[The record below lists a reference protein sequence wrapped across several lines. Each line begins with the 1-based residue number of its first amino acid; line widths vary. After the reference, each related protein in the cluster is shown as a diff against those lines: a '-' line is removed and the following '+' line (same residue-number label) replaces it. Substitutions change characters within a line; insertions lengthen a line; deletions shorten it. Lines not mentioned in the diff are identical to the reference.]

1 MDKLKQALK
10 KLKIQASAAAIA
22 LIIIG
27 LMFIIFRDTSLN
39 VICYVAG
46 ALIMVWGVLCLF
58 AFFVTGI
65 TKGNASD
72 LALGL
77 TLVLVAL
84 ILLIKPWVITGI
96 LTVLFGIA
104 LIVDGAV
111 KLQQFVSMNKAKI
124 KSRWAVLAFAV
135 ISLVLG
141 ILIVFDPFGSTIMI
155 FAGIALIVAG
165 VMDLCAIGLIKNYN
179 GMAEKNI
186 IDLDDDDIQMEGE
199 GGKDANDIKDGE

>member
-1 MDKLKQALK
+1 MDKLRQMLK
-10 KLKIQASAAAIA
+10 KLKIQASAAAVA

-46 ALIMVWGVLCLF
+46 ALIMVWGILCLF
-58 AFFVTGI
+58 AFFITGLARG
-65 TKGNASD
+65 KAGD

-96 LTVLFGIA
+96 LTVIFGIA

-111 KLQQFVSMNKAKI
+111 KLQQFVAMNKAKI

-135 ISLVLG
+135 VSLVLG

-165 VMDLCAIGLIKNYN
+165 VMDLCAIGLMKNFN
-179 GMAEKNI
+179 DMAEKNV
-186 IDLDDDDIQMEGE
+186 IDLGDDDIQMEE
-199 GGKDANDIKDGE
+199 DVKKDGE

>member
-1 MDKLKQALK
+1 MDKLKQMLK
-10 KLKIQASAAAIA
+10 KLKIQASAAAVA

-46 ALIMVWGVLCLF
+46 ALIMLWGVLCLF
-58 AFFVTGI
+58 AFFVTGLAYG
-65 TKGNASD
+65 KAGD

-141 ILIVFDPFGSTIMI
+141 ILIVFDPFGSSIMI

-165 VMDLCAIGLIKNYN
+165 VMDLCAIGLIKRFNERA
-179 GMAEKNI
+179 GKTV
-186 IDLDDDDIQMEGE
+186 IDLDDDDIQIEEEDKGE
-199 GGKDANDIKDGE
+199 

>member
-27 LMFIIFRDTSLN
+27 LTFIIFRDTSLN

-84 ILLIKPWVITGI
+84 ILLIKPWVITSI

-135 ISLVLG
+135 VSLVLG

-165 VMDLCAIGLIKNYN
+165 VMDLCAIGLMKNYN

-186 IDLDDDDIQMEGE
+186 IDLDDDDIHMEGE
-199 GGKDANDIKDGE
+199 DGKDANDVKDGE

>member
-1 MDKLKQALK
+1 MDKLKRMLK

-58 AFFVTGI
+58 TFFVTGLSRG
-65 TKGNASD
+65 KAGD

-96 LTVLFGIA
+96 LTVIFGIA

-111 KLQQFVSMNKAKI
+111 KLQQFVAMNKAKI
-124 KSRWAVLAFAV
+124 KTRWAVLALAV
-135 ISLVLG
+135 VSLVLG
-141 ILIVFDPFGSTIMI
+141 ILIVFDPFGGTIMI
-155 FAGIALIVAG
+155 FAGISLIVAG
-165 VMDLCAIGLIKNYN
+165 VMDLCAIGLMKNFN
-179 GMAEKNI
+179 DAADKNV
-186 IDLDDDDIQMEGE
+186 IDLDDDDIQMEEDG
-199 GGKDANDIKDGE
+199 NKDGE

>member
-1 MDKLKQALK
+1 MDKLKNALK
-10 KLKIQASAAAIA
+10 KLKIQASVAAVA

-46 ALIMVWGVLCLF
+46 ALIMVWGVLCLLT
-58 AFFVTGI
+58 FFITGFVR
-65 TKGNASD
+65 GNAGD

-84 ILLIKPWVITGI
+84 ILFIKPWVITGI
-96 LTVLFGIA
+96 ITVLFGIA

-111 KLQQFVSMNKAKI
+111 KLQQFVAMNRAKI

-135 ISLVLG
+135 ILLVLG
-141 ILIVFDPFGSTIMI
+141 ILIVFDPFGSSIMI
-155 FAGIALIVAG
+155 FAGIALIFAG
-165 VMDLCAIGLIKNYN
+165 VLDLCALGLVKNLKDN
-179 GMAEKNI
+179 AERNV
-186 IDLDDDDIQMEGE
+186 IDLDDDDIKPEGTDEGE
-199 GGKDANDIKDGE
+199 

>member
-1 MDKLKQALK
+1 MDKLKNALK
-10 KLKIQASAAAIA
+10 KLKIQASVAAVA

-58 AFFVTGI
+58 TFFITGFVR
-65 TKGNASD
+65 GNAGD

-84 ILLIKPWVITGI
+84 ILFIKPWVITGI
-96 LTVLFGIA
+96 ITVLFGIA

-111 KLQQFVSMNKAKI
+111 KLQQFVAMNRAKI

-135 ISLVLG
+135 ILLVLG
-141 ILIVFDPFGSTIMI
+141 ILIVFDPFGSSIMI
-155 FAGIALIVAG
+155 FAGIALIFAG
-165 VMDLCAIGLIKNYN
+165 VLDLCALGLVKNLKDN
-179 GMAEKNI
+179 AERNV
-186 IDLDDDDIQMEGE
+186 IDLDDDDIKPEGTEEGE
-199 GGKDANDIKDGE
+199 